1 MNINSAYLLIPV
13 VLSSS
18 FAFMFPISTLNNA
31 LVFNNKFFRMND
43 MVVNLF
49 LFGSG
54 EKLGLKFFA
63 VNFKSINFSIR
74 FTADFT

>member
-43 MVVNLF
+43 MVNF
-49 LFGSG
+49 
-54 EKLGLKFFA
+54 KNTFFT
-63 VNFKSINFSIR
+63 VNFKSLNYFLLDLQRILHEHP
-74 FTADFT
+74 

>member
-1 MNINSAYLLIPV
+1 MTEAHINESVRQVFFSKSLNNYLKKKAIEMNINSAYLLIPV

-43 MVVNLF
+43 MV
-49 LFGSG
+49 
-54 EKLGLKFFA
+54 
-63 VNFKSINFSIR
+63 I
-74 FTADFT
+74 

>member
-43 MVVNLF
+43 MVNLKMHF
-49 LFGSG
+49 LQSI
-54 EKLGLKFFA
+54 LKVYIFFLLDLQR
-63 VNFKSINFSIR
+63 ILHEHP
-74 FTADFT
+74 